1 MAKGVDSGMLGS
13 GGGGRGGGVYHDAM
27 IIKGM
32 EGGEKYF
39 WAQGA

>member
-1 MAKGVDSGMLGS
+1 MAKGVDGGMLGS
-13 GGGGRGGGVYHDAM
+13 GGGGRGGGGYRAAM

-39 WAQGA
+39 WAGGA